1 MVATRGFLT
10 KSSLLQFMCTCGFL
24 RRRLRYCPAFALIEP
39 VRSFKFINNITY
51 LIFLPSALEKHSG
64 NISAIETY
72 IYICRMDNK
81 TAVIVMNFGRSQLT
95 I

>member
-64 NISAIETY
+64 ISQLSKLIH
-72 IYICRMDNK
+72 ICRMEKK
-81 TAVIVMNFGRSQLT
+81 TVVIVMNLCRRQLT